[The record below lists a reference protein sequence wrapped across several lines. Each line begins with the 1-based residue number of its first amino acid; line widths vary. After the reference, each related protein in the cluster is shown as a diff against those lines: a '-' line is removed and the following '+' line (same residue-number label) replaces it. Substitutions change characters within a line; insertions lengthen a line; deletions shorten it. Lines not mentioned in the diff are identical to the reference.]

1 VLRQLKLA
9 PFRSI
14 HFSNKRVDVPL
25 QTGYLPFS
33 FLLTANI
40 FDREQNMPDSL
51 DSATADYIAAEE
63 QRLVDICQAAD
74 RYNRERKGK
83 LQGHDQKMRHL
94 KTERLNSNNPR
105 EKDNLTFEMLRLSQF
120 DPYKYLPPFEQLAA
134 PFLAGITILDDDPKI
149 GRKHIL
155 FGKQSL
161 MDGPRVVVTDWR
173 KAQVSKLYY
182 EWDEGEYYE
191 DDIGERERS
200 GTIEKKIAYGIANHE
215 LFSLQSDSGSYIK
228 QSDIWGDAGK
238 QNSSVIKKE
247 ASSDHRMVDIV
258 SLISREQFGLI
269 TGKSD
274 GCLYLTGGAGC
285 GKTTVALH
293 RLSYLIFN
301 QPERFRP
308 KRCLVVM
315 FNKSL
320 RNYVKKTSVDLLT
333 NQLPV
338 ETFHS
343 WAVKAMRSLGTG
355 ATFSTKVGT
364 GLTSLKKSSGIYA
377 ALMEYVATGSRRSPL
392 EDLGGLYADSALCR
406 QHLGNSPQIEALARE
421 GERLLS
427 GQSPEIAFDDAG
439 LLIHLAQL
447 RRKGMEIP
455 DSIGWYDHLLIDE
468 AQDLS
473 LVELHALMFATT
485 GKRSLTVCADEKQ
498 KILDFV
504 DSAGF
509 SAFQLELKNAGLAA
523 GELDISYRSTRQIM
537 DLASRVSGRAIG
549 KVVNEGPDPRFHDFA
564 TQAEALAHLRRSV
577 GALLAREKKSLTA
590 IICRF
595 KHEAQ
600 TVYAALNELP
610 GVRLQTADLSFEPGI
625 LITNAHQV
633 KGLEFSGVILW
644 NPTQKSYPD
653 TDPGK
658 NLLYVAITRASDRLA
673 IYHHAPLTRLFT
685 E

>member
-1 VLRQLKLA
+1 M
-9 PFRSI
+9 
-14 HFSNKRVDVPL
+14 HD
-25 QTGYLPFS
+25 T
-33 FLLTANI
+33 
-40 FDREQNMPDSL
+40 L
-51 DSATADYIAAEE
+51 DPATADFIAEEE
-63 QRLVDICQAAD
+63 QRLADICQAAE
-74 RYNRERKGK
+74 RYSRERKEQ
-83 LQGHDQKMRHL
+83 LRGHDQKIRAL
-94 KTERLNSNNPR
+94 KSERLSSNNPR
-105 EKDNLTFEMLRLSQF
+105 EIDKLTFEIERLSQY
-120 DPYKYLPPFEQLAA
+120 DPARYLTPFEQTAV
-134 PFLAGITILDDDPKI
+134 PYLAGIAIRDDDPKI

-155 FGKQSL
+155 LGKQGL
-161 MDGPRVVVTDWR
+161 MVGSRVMITDWR
-173 KAQVSKLYY
+173 KAQISKLYY
-182 EWDEGEYYE
+182 EWDEGEAYE

-200 GTIEKKIAYGIANHE
+200 GTIEKKLAYGIARRE
-215 LFSLQSDSGSYIK
+215 LLSLQTGKGSFEK
-228 QSDIWGDAGK
+228 RDGIWGDPGQ
-238 QNSSVIKKE
+238 QNASVVKKE
-247 ASSDHRMVDIV
+247 NSGDHRMVDIV

-269 TGKSD
+269 TRKSD

-343 WAVKAMRSLGTG
+343 WAVKALRSLGITASFTAKG
-355 ATFSTKVGT
+355 EG
-364 GLTSLKKSSGIYA
+364 GLTALKKSSGIYA
-377 ALMEYVATGSRRSPL
+377 ALLDHVSTPGRGTLL
-392 EDLGGLYADSALCR
+392 EDLGAFYADAALWR
-406 QHLGNSPQIEALARE
+406 RHLGKVAQLDALGRQ
-421 GERLLS
+421 GRRLLD
-427 GQSPEIAFDDAG
+427 GAGTEIAFDDAG
-439 LLIHLAQL
+439 VLILLGQL
-447 RRKGMEIP
+447 RNPGMELA
-455 DSIGWYDHLLIDE
+455 DALGWYDHVLVDE

-473 LVELHALMFATT
+473 LVELHALMMATT
-485 GKRSLTVCADEKQ
+485 SRRSLTVCADEKQ

-509 SAFQLELKNAGLAA
+509 SAFQLQLQNAGLAS

-537 DLASRVSGRAIG
+537 ALAAKVSGRAVG
-549 KVVNEGPDPRFHDFA
+549 KVVNEGPEPRFHDFDS
-564 TQAEALAHLRRSV
+564 QVDALGQLRRSV
-577 GALLAREKKSLTA
+577 GTLLAREKKSLTA

-600 TVYAALNELP
+600 TVYAALKELP

-644 NPTQKSYPD
+644 NPTQKAYPASEL
-653 TDPGK
+653 GK
-658 NLLYVAITRASDRLA
+658 NLLYVAVTRASDRLA
-673 IYHHAPLTRLFT
+673 IYHSEPLSELFSA
-685 E
+685 